1 MEESRPGKEGHPPSR
16 VNYSERLYENKS
28 WPLCPSQELTT
39 VLAREFIRLSELKCF
54 IWRRVGTARRM
65 ALPSTKDE
73 PARRCFSCK
82 QLVKFCR
89 EMYQKLARPAG

>member
-39 VLAREFIRLSELKCF
+39 VRAR
-54 IWRRVGTARRM
+54 A
-65 ALPSTKDE
+65 
-73 PARRCFSCK
+73 
-82 QLVKFCR
+82 
-89 EMYQKLARPAG
+89 